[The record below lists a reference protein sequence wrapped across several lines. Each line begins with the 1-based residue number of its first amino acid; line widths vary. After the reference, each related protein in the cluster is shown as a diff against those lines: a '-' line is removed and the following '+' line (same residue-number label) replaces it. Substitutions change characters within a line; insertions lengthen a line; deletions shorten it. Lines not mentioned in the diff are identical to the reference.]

1 MGSRT
6 SPETCQFGLFVR
18 LDTLVS
24 LRRYKVELS
33 RPFLVEERAFGFI
46 ASAPMFVSTRH
57 KKEFAWPN
65 TLFSSVILIQVRA
78 FNDDDGNIVRVSVG
92 ARVVSRI
99 EFSECG
105 MRAFVRIPP

>member
-1 MGSRT
+1 MHVSCY
-6 SPETCQFGLFVR
+6 PGLRHHPFAPSLV
-18 LDTLVS
+18 VS

-33 RPFLVEERAFGFI
+33 RPFLVEERAFSFI

-57 KKEFAWPN
+57 KKEFARPN

-78 FNDDDGNIVRVSVG
+78 LNDDERNIVRVSVG
-92 ARVVSRI
+92 ARIVSRI

-105 MRAFVRIPP
+105 MRAFVRVSP